1 MFWSSETG
9 SSHFDEL
16 LLTLDCTF
24 DSCRNDTTLWLTY
37 FLSLVINRRPM
48 SPAPRVNTC
57 THTQMRHSEP
67 NHNCM
72 IYGSSWKAGTKPNGL
87 AVIFLRPSSIC
98 SWIDPCSRG
107 FLNVQF
113 SVPDLIWCSLTTA
126 RLRWL
131 RQTDKQT
138 AQQSDITMGLPS
150 LDTACLWPGWA
161 RAHGRLDPPGW
172 ERLSSYRGYH
182 WGMFPGV
189 PSPVGTQSKR
199 E

>member
-9 SSHFDEL
+9 SSRFDEL

-24 DSCRNDTTLWLTY
+24 DGCRNDTTLWLTY
-37 FLSLVINRRPM
+37 FWSLVINKHPM
-48 SPAPRVNTC
+48 SPAPQEWIRAH

-72 IYGSSWKAGTKPNGL
+72 IYGSSWKAGTKPNGHISKRL
-87 AVIFLRPSSIC
+87 TIIYLLLNWPLQPWIPKRSIFCAWSHLM
-98 SWIDPCSRG
+98 
-107 FLNVQF
+107 F
-113 SVPDLIWCSLTTA
+113 PDNSTA
-126 RLRWL
+126 EVVETN
-131 RQTDKQT
+131 RQMDQQT

-172 ERLSSYRGYH
+172 ERLHSYRGYH
-182 WGMFPGV
+182 
-189 PSPVGTQSKR
+189 
-199 E
+199 